1 MRFDYLEPKTTEEA
15 IGLLARYGT
24 EAKVIAGGTDLIRGM
39 RQKLTRLRDVKY
51 LIDIT
56 NIPGLDYLKFDES
69 GLAVGALTT
78 LRNLETSVELRRRCP
93 VISQAAAQ
101 AASVALRNV
110 ATLGGNLCQES
121 KCLHYAGI
129 YRWAS
134 EPCHHGGGSVCYA
147 VPDARSCQAMATN
160 ELVPALLCLDA
171 LVYISGPAGER
182 TRALEDLF
190 TEPGTLGI
198 GNTEIITGVKIP
210 VLPLS
215 TRQFYLKYSYTG
227 TFNIPIVG
235 VAAIISTSDDVC
247 SDARI
252 ALLGAG
258 TTPRRAS
265 KAEKILK
272 GKRLSEAAIDRCAEV
287 AAEEARPVSDGRASG
302 QYRRAMIKTFT
313 KRAIAQAS
321 PR

>member
-15 IGLLARYGT
+15 IGLLTRYGT

-56 NIPGLDYLKFDES
+56 NIPGLGYLRFDES
-69 GLAVGALTT
+69 GLAIGALTT

-101 AASVALRNV
+101 AASVAIRNV

-134 EPCHHGGGSVCYA
+134 ERCHHGGGSVCYA
-147 VPDARSCQAMATN
+147 VPGARSCQAMATN
-160 ELVPALLCLDA
+160 ELTPALLCLDA
-171 LVYISGPAGER
+171 LVCISGPTGER
-182 TRALEDLF
+182 TKRLEDVF
-190 TEPGTLGI
+190 IEPGALALS
-198 GNTEIITGVKIP
+198 NTEILTGIKIP
-210 VLPLS
+210 VLPTS
-215 TRQFYLKYSYTG
+215 MRQVYLKYSYTG
-227 TFNIPIVG
+227 TLNIPAVG
-235 VAAIISTSDDVC
+235 VAAVITISEGVC
-247 SDARI
+247 SDAKI
-252 ALLGAG
+252 ALLGAA
-258 TTPRRAS
+258 TIPLRAP

-272 GKRLSEAAIDRCAEV
+272 GKRFSEATIDSCAKV
-287 AAEEARPVSDGRASG
+287 AADEARPVSDGRASA

-313 KRAIAQAS
+313 KRAITQAAT
-321 PR
+321 R